1 MSSLESSRWRKEL
14 KKPPIEADSWTYIA
28 HQEDIK
34 YSHAISIENFSNKMQ
49 MEKNT
54 QLKSKVFTIPIK
66 ENIKWYIVVCPNG
79 YSDDTEGYLTVF
91 LTPIPPIPP
100 QLPIMVKIDAISLVD
115 KDESKKILFGSSSY
129 ASLYRRESE
138 VASFGAKKFVS
149 HSDLRNQEQKFL
161 PNDTLTI
168 HCQISIR
175 EAGSAI
181 TGGISRPLPT
191 SGTNMFCEKQ
201 ASAEKC
207 QEDMGNIFND
217 GDGKF
222 SDFIISCRG
231 TEFKC
236 HKAILAGRST
246 YFRRML
252 SHDMEE
258 AKQNYVDIPDI
269 PADIV
274 KEMLRYIYTLP
285 VDLVTNAPG
294 LLEAAEKYD
303 LQELKK
309 MCEESLCSTMT
320 TDNVLDMLVLAD
332 LNRAAVL
339 KSVALRLIVD
349 NGDLIVAME
358 GWRNM
363 MKKYPEIIS
372 DMFLA
377 MTQQYP
383 SNKRRRLH

>member
-1 MSSLESSRWRKEL
+1 M
-14 KKPPIEADSWTYIA
+14 
-28 HQEDIK
+28 
-34 YSHAISIENFSNKMQ
+34 F
-49 MEKNT
+49 
-54 QLKSKVFTIPIK
+54 
-66 ENIKWYIVVCPNG
+66 PNG
-79 YSDDTEGYLTVF
+79 YNDNTEGCLSIALTA
-91 LTPIPPIPP
+91 LTPTENP
-100 QLPIMVKIDAISLVD
+100 QNPRLPMKVKVDAISLVD
-115 KDESKKILFGSSSY
+115 KDGSKDKLFGPSSY
-129 ASLYRRESE
+129 ASLYRGEGDSE
-138 VASFGAKKFVS
+138 VGLFGAKKFVS

-168 HCQISIR
+168 HCQLSIR
-175 EAGSAI
+175 EAESAI

-191 SGTNMFCEKQ
+191 SGTSMFCEKQ
-201 ASAEKC
+201 AIAEKC
-207 QEDMGNIFND
+207 LEDMRRIFND
-217 GDGKF
+217 GDGNF
-222 SDFIISCRG
+222 YDFTISCQG
-231 TEFKC
+231 KEFLEEFRC

-246 YFRRML
+246 YFHSML

-274 KEMLRYIYTLP
+274 REMLRYIYTLP

-358 GWRNM
+358 GWRSK

-372 DMFLA
+372 DMFEA
-377 MTQQYP
+377 MTQYP

>member
-1 MSSLESSRWRKEL
+1 
-14 KKPPIEADSWTYIA
+14 
-28 HQEDIK
+28 
-34 YSHAISIENFSNKMQ
+34 
-49 MEKNT
+49 
-54 QLKSKVFTIPIK
+54 
-66 ENIKWYIVVCPNG
+66 
-79 YSDDTEGYLTVF
+79 
-91 LTPIPPIPP
+91 
-100 QLPIMVKIDAISLVD
+100 
-115 KDESKKILFGSSSY
+115 
-129 ASLYRRESE
+129 
-138 VASFGAKKFVS
+138 
-149 HSDLRNQEQKFL
+149 
-161 PNDTLTI
+161 
-168 HCQISIR
+168 
-175 EAGSAI
+175 
-181 TGGISRPLPT
+181 
-191 SGTNMFCEKQ
+191 MFCEKQ

-274 KEMLRYIYTLP
+274 REMLRYIYTLP

-309 MCEESLCSTMT
+309 MCEESLCCTMT
-320 TDNVLDMLVLAD
+320 TDNVLNMLVMAD